1 MAIFMTSLKT
11 EYKES
16 SGHCGQGKA
25 KLKYHLSREEEITP
39 VLIYW
44 TLGINT
50 WAKSGGIF
58 PMNDLLVY

>member
-1 MAIFMTSLKT
+1 MAMFMTSLKT

-50 WAKSGGIF
+50 GAKSGGIF
-58 PMNDLLVY
+58 STNGFLMY